1 MARVVLVEPYYGGSH
16 KAWADGLVAHSG
28 HEIHLVTHDAAY
40 WRWRLRGSALTLAE
54 DVLRVVAD
62 HGPPDVLLVSDM
74 VHLAALLGFLRRDL
88 DDPAVALYLHENQLT
103 HPVGPR
109 DRRDEGLALAN
120 WLSLAVAD
128 RVFVNSEAQLADLRV
143 ALPVLLGRA
152 LDHGHGHRLEAVLAR
167 CQVLSVGVDLAAIA
181 PDGHPPPEAPLILWN
196 HRWDHEKRPDRL
208 FSVLHGL
215 ADDGVAFR
223 LALAGE
229 NLRVDPQE
237 FDQIRGRLG
246 ERVVHVGRMGLDG
259 YTRLLAASDVTVST
273 AEHETF
279 GVAAVEA
286 MAAGCV
292 PLLPNRLS
300 YPEIVPERW
309 HRAVLYE
316 GADLADRLRM
326 VLTDLPGSRERVDGL
341 AGAMRRFDWTVMA
354 PRYDD
359 AIDRLTRSR
368 GGGATGRRTSPRSA

>member
-16 KAWADGLVAHSG
+16 RAWADGLVAYSR

-54 DVLRVVAD
+54 AVTATIDR
-62 HGPPDVLLVSDM
+62 HGAPDVLLVSDM

-88 DDPAVALYLHENQLT
+88 GEAAVVLYLHENQLT

-109 DRRDEGLALAN
+109 DRPDEGLALAN
-120 WLSLAVAD
+120 WLSMAAAD
-128 RVFVNSEAQLADLRV
+128 RVLVNSEAQLTDLRV
-143 ALPVLLGRA
+143 ALPLLLGRT
-152 LDHGHGHRLEAVLAR
+152 LDHGHGHRLEGVLAR
-167 CQVLSVGVDLAAIA
+167 CEVLPVGVDLSGIA
-181 PDGHPPPEAPLILWN
+181 PDGHPAPSEPLIVWN
-196 HRWDHEKRPDRL
+196 HRWDREKRPDRL
-208 FSVLHGL
+208 FSVLHRL

-237 FDQIRGRLG
+237 FDRIRRRLG
-246 ERVVHVGRMGLDG
+246 ERVVHVGRLDPDG
-259 YTRLLAASDVTVST
+259 YHRLLVASDVTVST

-279 GVAAVEA
+279 GIAAVEA
-286 MAAGCV
+286 IAAGCV

-309 HRAVLYE
+309 HGAVLYE
-316 GADLADRLRM
+316 DGDLADRLRA
-326 VLTDLPGSRERVDGL
+326 VLIDLPGARERVDGL
-341 AGAMRRFDWTVMA
+341 AGAMRAYDWRGMA

-359 AIDRLTRSR
+359 TIDGLLIAP
-368 GGGATGRRTSPRSA
+368 GPGPSPAGP